1 MAKKGDFFVEKSLSL
16 SSLRCQL
23 LLWSGFLSGSLFSQF
38 LNTDFYLRSLN
49 LPHQEK
55 TLLVGLVSQKKWH
68 VSYLASWILEKP
80 PPYFAGAIYVKEN
93 NFLPEGN
100 FYKLRLFSS
109 IKLNYNYWDLVLG
122 CSQLSGLSH
131 YKIAEN

>member
-49 LPHQEK
+49 LPHQK
-55 TLLVGLVSQKKWH
+55 KIVRGFSQ
-68 VSYLASWILEKP
+68 SEEMTFYFYLASWILKKP
-80 PPYFAGAIYVKEN
+80 PPYFTGAIYVKEN

-100 FYKLRLFSS
+100 FYKLCLLSS
-109 IKLNYNYWDLVLG
+109 IKLNYNYGDLVLD
-122 CSQLSGLSH
+122 SSLFSRLSH